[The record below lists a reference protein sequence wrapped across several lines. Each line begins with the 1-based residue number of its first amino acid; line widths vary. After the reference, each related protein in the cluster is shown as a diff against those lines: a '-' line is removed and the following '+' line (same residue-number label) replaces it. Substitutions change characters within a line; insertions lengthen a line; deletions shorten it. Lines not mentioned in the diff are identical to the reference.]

1 MELISTSKQ
10 ERLAEV
16 QDLYSNASVVQSKQ
30 ADKFKEFD
38 SQYRGDKTIDG
49 LGEDGEGAR
58 QADIV
63 YNISF
68 ELLEGS
74 IDTDIPQP
82 FVTPEFKCEHNVRNA
97 RRIENLIRM
106 LMDKQPFEKYNDTQ
120 ERTTK
125 KFGISV
131 TNVEWD
137 VDTGTYT
144 TVGEAQVSPV
154 RPANVYP
161 QPGITDIDDCDYIF
175 VDYLTTRAE
184 LMRKYSLKPE
194 DLDET
199 ALLVNDDSE
208 AVGDAAGIDEV
219 VTLTVMWY
227 RNDRGDVCRFAYSGD
242 LVLEDDDDYYSRKVE
257 YCRTCGR
264 RRQLCESSDDCSDPD
279 YYMNKLDYDELTED
293 IECSDGRIIPAM
305 SPVFKN
311 GKMQFETVKMPVT
324 APDGSQLMDD
334 VAGVQLPAFVEV
346 QVPKMRPTRLPYY
359 KPRKLPI
366 AIRYNIKDD
375 DSFWGISDME
385 IIREEQQECNKLTSR
400 IHEAVMKSGAALLM
414 PENLEMELS
423 NGVFDNIIP
432 LGEGVDKNQFAMF
445 SYAVDIQQWVAE
457 RAAHKDQAKRLL
469 GISDSFLGQADN
481 TAKSGY
487 AKSIQVSQSAGRLA
501 SKKVMKQAH
510 YADIF
515 RIIFELYLAFADE
528 PRRIHHDD
536 VDCLAA
542 ASERFDRSDFYEFD
556 PKTGKWYIDD
566 NYAFSVDANGSF
578 EQQYPQLWEIVKA
591 DYAQGMYGDPSQ
603 LDTQIIAWQHL
614 EKLRY
619 PFAKNIVEMKK
630 QQKEQMMQAQTPRG
644 MGDVPGNKG
653 AQGVPMG
660 DGAPAQVAVNEMG
673 GLM

>member
-1 MELISTSKQ
+1 MKLESTGKQ
-10 ERLAEV
+10 DRLAEV
-16 QDLYSNASVVQSKQ
+16 QDLYSRASMTHEKHR
-30 ADKFKEFD
+30 ANFKEYD
-38 SQYRGDKTIDG
+38 EQYRGGHTIDNKG
-49 LGEDGEGAR
+49 DEEGGAVR
-58 QADIV
+58 ADIV

-82 FVTPEFKCEHNVRNA
+82 FVTPEFKCVHHVRNA

-106 LMDKQPFEKYNDTQ
+106 IMDKQPFEKYNDTQ

-125 KFGISV
+125 KLGTSV
-131 TNVEWD
+131 TGVEWNVD
-137 VDTGTYT
+137 VGTYT
-144 TVGEAQVSPV
+144 TVGEAQVTPI
-154 RPANVYP
+154 RPINVYP
-161 QPGITDIDDCDYIF
+161 QPCVTDIDDCDYIF

-184 LMRKYSLKPE
+184 LMRKYSLTP
-194 DLDET
+194 
-199 ALLVNDDSE
+199 
-208 AVGDAAGIDEV
+208 DEV
-219 VTLTVMWY
+219 EETGLSSTYEGDEANDATSVDEIVTLSVMWY
-227 RNDRGDVCRFAYSGD
+227 RNDKGDVCRFAYSGD

-264 RRQLCESSDDCSDPD
+264 RRQICEADECSDPD
-279 YYMNKLDYDELTED
+279 YYVNKLDYDELTED

-305 SPVFKN
+305 SPVFKD
-311 GKMQFETVKMPVT
+311 GKLQFETVQMPVT
-324 APDGSQLMDD
+324 APDGSQMMED
-334 VAGVQLPAFVEV
+334 VGGVQLPAFMEV

-359 KPRKLPI
+359 KPKKLPI

-385 IIREEQQECNKLTSR
+385 IIREEQQECNKLTCR
-400 IHEAVMKSGAALLM
+400 IHDALMKSGAALMM
-414 PENLEMELS
+414 PENAEMELS

-432 LGEGVDKNQFAMF
+432 LGEGMAKDQFGLF
-445 SYAVDIQQWVAE
+445 SYSHDVSQWVAE

-528 PRRIHHDD
+528 PRHIYHDD
-536 VDCLAA
+536 EDCLSA
-542 ASERFDRSDFYEFD
+542 ASERFSREDYYEFD
-556 PKTGKWYIDD
+556 YKTGKWYIDD
-566 NYAFSVDANGSF
+566 NYAFAVDVNGSF

-591 DYAQGMYGDPSQ
+591 DYAQGMYGPPDQ
-603 LDTQIIAWQHL
+603 LDSQIIAWQHL

-619 PFAKNIVEMKK
+619 PFAKNIVELKRK
-630 QQKEQMMQAQTPRG
+630 QKEEMMQAQG
-644 MGDVPGNKG
+644 MGAEGGSPPMTPGGAAPQMNGAAG
-653 AQGVPMG
+653 AQTM
-660 DGAPAQVAVNEMG
+660 APAANAMQ
-673 GLM
+673 